1 MAITNLKIEFLK
13 IKFKRKAAS
22 TGIKGKRQGH
32 TILENRI
39 DSEKKENMT
48 MRKWRTLLAGLVLTF
63 AVSAMAACGTNNDKV
78 NDTTNGT
85 GTESTVD
92 GTGTNGTTNGTTNS
106 TNGTTNGTNGTTN
119 GTVNDTNGT
128 LNDNGAMDNNG
139 AADNNGNGNVVDD
152 VVDGVGEAGK
162 DVINGVE
169 NGVDDLTGNDNNNNG
184 TTDNNG
190 NGR

>member
-32 TILENRI
+32 TILENRS

-63 AVSAMAACGTNNDKV
+63 AVSAMAACGTNNDNV

-92 GTGTNGTTNGTTNS
+92 GT
-106 TNGTTNGTNGTTN
+106 GTNGTTN